1 MPEKTKTSEE
11 DYLDRLLNNVLN
23 EDSGEDIFDNQELQE
38 MSDNDFLDSIE
49 KDLFEESF
57 NENQQEQM
65 NAENIAKENFEE
77 STEQKS
83 ESEEQKESESGED
96 DIKGLYDILGVK
108 EENQEESK
116 EDGESVGD
124 IEKLEKEKN
133 SWRKRRKERKEQKEQ
148 KKREKEQ
155 ERKDREEREEVSEEN
170 SEKKNSEEEK
180 SQLDQAFDSMEQSVN
195 ELLGEDV
202 IEVIEE
208 EPPKKKKAKK
218 TRKPKKSNFVK
229 KSRKPKKKPKARKPK
244 TVRKPRENSEFDEKV
259 RISVPV
265 LLFLFSLSVLT
276 VLALVFGGNYRQYQ
290 QGINQATSYYVDKRY
305 GEAYDELNT
314 LDIKKG
320 DEYFWGQVKTV
331 MQVYGNYRSYE
342 HLIEVGDYE
351 DALDSLLTGVRMF
364 DKYIDVGRDE
374 YNCYDDM
381 NQVMSWITQ
390 ALNDVYGITESE
402 AREIN
407 LTGKGEEYSYRVAE
421 LAYQA
426 ERKEMEANDSNS

>member
-23 EDSGEDIFDNQELQE
+23 EDSGEDIFDNQEFQK
-38 MSDNDFLDSIE
+38 MSDDDFLDSIE
-49 KDLFEESF
+49 KDLFDESF
-57 NENQQEQM
+57 KETQQEQM
-65 NAENIAKENFEE
+65 NPENIAKENLEG

-83 ESEEQKESESGED
+83 ESIEQKTSQSRED
-96 DIKGLYDILGVK
+96 DIRGLYDILGVQ
-108 EENQEESK
+108 EENKEESK
-116 EDGESVGD
+116 EDGTPEGD
-124 IEKLEKEKN
+124 IEKLEKEKK
-133 SWRKRRKERKEQKEQ
+133 SWRKRRKERKEQKKKEKEDQQ
-148 KKREKEQ
+148 KQNNRKEQ
-155 ERKDREEREEVSEEN
+155 EEVPDE
-170 SEKKNSEEEK
+170 NSEEEK

-202 IEVIEE
+202 LEVIEE
-208 EPPKKKKAKK
+208 EPPKKKKVKK
-218 TRKPKKSNFVK
+218 VRKPKKSHLVK
-229 KSRKPKKKPKARKPK
+229 KSRKPKKKPKASKPK
-244 TVRKPRENSEFDEKV
+244 KVRKPRENSEFDEKIRV
-259 RISVPV
+259 SVPV
-265 LLFLFSLSVLT
+265 LLFFISLSVLT

-290 QGINQATSYYVDKRY
+290 EGINQATSYYVDKKY

-342 HLIEVGDYE
+342 HLIEIGDYE

-364 DKYIDVGRDE
+364 DKYIDIGRDE

-381 NQVMSWITQ
+381 NQVLSWITQ

>member
-23 EDSGEDIFDNQELQE
+23 EDSGEDIFDNQEFQE

-49 KDLFEESF
+49 KDLFDESF
-57 NENQQEQM
+57 KETQQEQM
-65 NAENIAKENFEE
+65 NPENIAKENLEG

-83 ESEEQKESESGED
+83 ESIEQETSQSRED
-96 DIKGLYDILGVK
+96 DIRGLYDILGVQ
-108 EENQEESK
+108 EENKEESK
-116 EDGESVGD
+116 EDGTPEGD
-124 IEKLEKEKN
+124 IEKLEKEKK

-148 KKREKEQ
+148 KKKEKEDQQKQNNRKEQ
-155 ERKDREEREEVSEEN
+155 EEVPDE
-170 SEKKNSEEEK
+170 NSEEEK

-202 IEVIEE
+202 LEVIEE
-208 EPPKKKKAKK
+208 EPPKKKKVKK
-218 TRKPKKSNFVK
+218 VRKPKKSHLVK
-229 KSRKPKKKPKARKPK
+229 KSRKPKKKPKASKPK
-244 TVRKPRENSEFDEKV
+244 KVRKPRENSEFDEKIRV
-259 RISVPV
+259 SVPV
-265 LLFLFSLSVLT
+265 LLFFISLSVLT

-290 QGINQATSYYVDKRY
+290 EGINQATSYYVDKKY

-342 HLIEVGDYE
+342 HLIEIGDYE

-364 DKYIDVGRDE
+364 DKYIDIGRDE

-381 NQVMSWITQ
+381 NQVLSWITQ